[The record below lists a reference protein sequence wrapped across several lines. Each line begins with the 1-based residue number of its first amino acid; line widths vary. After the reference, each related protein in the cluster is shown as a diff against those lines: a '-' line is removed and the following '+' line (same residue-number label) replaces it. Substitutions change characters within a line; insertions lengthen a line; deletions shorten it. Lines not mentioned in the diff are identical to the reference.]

1 MAALVPVPVVAAACS
16 REARVAAHAVRCGF
30 ARVPLDH
37 ANPGGRSIRI
47 YFERY
52 RRSELGLPPASTV
65 VAIEGGPGYSSTASR
80 DGYLRLWRPV
90 SRLRDLVLVDL
101 RGTGRSGALTCA
113 AFAKSTVAY
122 ARRGGRCAAQLGPD
136 RDLYTTAQSV
146 DDLDDV
152 LQALGVARVDLYGDS
167 YGSFAA
173 QAFAVRHPTRLRSL
187 VLDSTYPVT
196 GTDPAGSDLI
206 AAVRRGLR
214 LSCARR
220 PGCPARSLAMD
231 PVALVAQFSARLK
244 RTPIMGVAPDGDGN
258 PTHVR
263 LDQDAFVQLV
273 SASYSYFGVWRDVE
287 AAIVSAE
294 AGDNAPIL
302 RLAAETVTVDGGAAS
317 PTAYSDPLY
326 LAVTCHDYPQLW
338 DPLTSLGDRRAE
350 VLRRLA
356 LYPAGTFAP
365 FTGLLWTGVDYEGFL
380 ACLDWPAAPD
390 AGQPVPPGAEYP
402 DVPTL
407 VLSGDLDTITAAS
420 GARVV
425 ASRFPHGTFVDIHN
439 SIHVT
444 AIYDRDSCASTIYT
458 RFVGTL
464 RAGDTSC
471 ASRIAEVRLVP
482 TFARSLAK
490 VTPAR
495 PLPGDKSAVADRQ
508 LAAATAAT
516 VADAMARW
524 QVNYDGS
531 SVGLRGGS
539 WSYTGTDIAVFKL
552 KDASF
557 VPGVTVSGT
566 ARWNVYGGQVT
577 ATVTANGRAHLRL
590 RWSLH
595 EQHGLA
601 TITGDAS
608 GRAVRATMLAP

>member
-1 MAALVPVPVVAAACS
+1 MAALVPVPVVAAACPQ
-16 REARVAAHAVRCGF
+16 EARAAGHAVRCGF

-52 RRSELGLPPASTV
+52 RRREFGLPPASTV

-80 DGYLRLWRPV
+80 AGYLRLWHPV

-101 RGTGRSGALTCA
+101 RGTGRSGALACA
-113 AFAKSTVAY
+113 ALAKSTVGY

-173 QAFAVRHPTRLRSL
+173 QAFAVRHPSRLRSL

-214 LSCARR
+214 RSCARR
-220 PGCPARSLAMD
+220 PGCPARARHVD
-231 PVALVAQFSARLK
+231 PVALVAEFSGRLK
-244 RTPIMGVAPDGDGN
+244 KGPIVGTAPDGDGN
-258 PTHVR
+258 PTKVR

-273 SASYSYFGVWRDVE
+273 SASYSYYGVWRDVQ

-294 AGDNAPIL
+294 SGDDAPIL
-302 RLAAETVTVDGGAAS
+302 RLAAETVTVEGGAAD
-317 PTAYSDPLY
+317 PPAYPLY

-338 DPLTSLGDRRAE
+338 DPLTPLRDRRAE

-356 LYPAGTFAP
+356 LYPPGTFAP

-380 ACLDWPAAPD
+380 ACLKWPSAPD
-390 AGQPVPPGAEYP
+390 AGPPVPPHAQYP
-402 DVPTL
+402 EVPTL
-407 VLSGDLDTITAAS
+407 VLNGDLDTITAAS
-420 GARVV
+420 GARLV
-425 ASRFPHGTFVDIHN
+425 AHRFPRSTFVELHN

-444 AIYDRDSCASTIYT
+444 ATYDRDGCASTIYT

-482 TFARSLAK
+482 TFARSLAE

-495 PLPGDKSAVADRQ
+495 SLQGDRSVVADRQ
-508 LAAATAAT
+508 LAAAAAAT
-516 VADAMARW
+516 VADAIARW

-539 WSYTGTDIAVFKL
+539 WSYTGTDVAVFKL
-552 KDASF
+552 RGASF
-557 VPGVTVSGT
+557 VPGVAISGS
-566 ARWNVYGGQVT
+566 ARWDVSGGQVT
-577 ATVTANGRAHLRL
+577 ATVTVNGEAHLQL

-595 EQHGLA
+595 QQHVLS
-601 TITGDAS
+601 TITGDAG